1 MHAPPHQKETWVL
14 SCHNEMALLEDDSR
28 VDNCFPSMLD
38 RQATYAA
45 VVSCSDCKTSAEI
58 IFDAMNLVEEVKPV

>member
-1 MHAPPHQKETWVL
+1 
-14 SCHNEMALLEDDSR
+14 MALLEEDDSR
-28 VDNCFPSMLD
+28 VDCFPSMLD